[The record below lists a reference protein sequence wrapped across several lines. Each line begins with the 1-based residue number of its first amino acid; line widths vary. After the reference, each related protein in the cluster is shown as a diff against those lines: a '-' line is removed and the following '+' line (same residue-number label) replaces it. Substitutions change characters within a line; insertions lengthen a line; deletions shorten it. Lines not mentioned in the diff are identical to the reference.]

1 MRKSPYDCKME
12 ILIVLDIDETL
23 LYAVQNKLER
33 DEDFKMGS
41 YFIYKRPYLDHFL
54 TLLARDFKL
63 AIWSSADDVYV
74 KQLVERI
81 KPAHI
86 TFEFVWGRSRTTKKR
101 KSVTDD
107 YYFVKRL
114 SKIKQKGF
122 KLERTLIIDDTAEK
136 SMLNYGNAVQVAE
149 FTGDPVDD
157 ELLQLSNYLQ
167 TLKDAENVRIIEK
180 RFWRNG

>member
-12 ILIVLDIDETL
+12 TLIVLDLDETL

-54 TLLARDFKL
+54 TLLAKNLKL

-167 TLKDAENVRIIEK
+167 TLKDAENVRVIEK
-180 RFWRNG
+180 RFWRNE